1 MQNIEIDLKASDKY
15 KIIKDTSEKRNIRFT
30 VYELCEIASVSK
42 SGYYNWLNNADKRES
57 REIQDKEDFDL
68 ILEAYNYKGIKKG
81 AKSIYMRLL
90 RHNPPVVMNIK
101 KIRRL
106 MKKYGLFCKIRV
118 ANPYK
123 RMIKAIKS
131 NRMFDNTL
139 NREFR
144 NHGART
150 ILLTDITYI
159 RLNDGF
165 AYLSVI
171 LDAYTKECLSHV
183 LSPNLQLDF
192 VLETVNQLMKNHGKE
207 LHTDA
212 LLHSD
217 QGIHYRAIKFV
228 TLIKDLDLRQSM
240 SRKGNCWDNSPQ
252 ESFFGHMKDDIK
264 DKVKKCHTYEELKQ
278 VIGEYIDYY
287 NNERYQWD
295 LAKLSPVE
303 YYKYI
308 TTGEYP
314 IALYK
319 VFGNKEKPKLP
330 NILI

>member
-1 MQNIEIDLKASDKY
+1 MQNIEIDLKASDKF
-15 KIIKDTSEKRNIRFT
+15 KIIKDTYAKRNIKFII
-30 VYELCEIASVSK
+30 YELCEIASVSK
-42 SGYYNWLNNADKRES
+42 SGYYNWLNNAEKRES
-57 REIQDKEDFDL
+57 RETQDKQDFEF
-68 ILEAYNYKGIKKG
+68 ILEAYNYKDVKKG

-144 NHGART
+144 NHGEGT

-165 AYLSVI
+165 AYLSAI
-171 LDAYTKECLSHV
+171 LDAYTKECLSYV
-183 LSPNLQLDF
+183 LSPNLQLNF
-192 VLETVNQLMKNHGKE
+192 VLETVNQLMRNHGKE

-228 TLIKDLDLRQSM
+228 TLVKDIDLRQSM

-264 DKVKKCHTYEELKQ
+264 DKVKKCQTFEELKQ
-278 VIGEYIDYY
+278 VIDEYIDYY
-287 NNERYQWD
+287 NNERY
-295 LAKLSPVE
+295 
-303 YYKYI
+303 
-308 TTGEYP
+308 
-314 IALYK
+314 
-319 VFGNKEKPKLP
+319 
-330 NILI
+330 

>member
-15 KIIKDTSEKRNIRFT
+15 KIIKVTSEKKNIKFT
-30 VYELCEIASVSK
+30 IAELCDIASVSK
-42 SGYYNWLNNADKRES
+42 SGYYNWLNNADKREIK
-57 REIQDKEDFDL
+57 EEQDRNDFEL

-101 KIRRL
+101 KIRRI

-123 RMIKAIKS
+123 RMIKAIKT

-144 NHGART
+144 NHGERT

-159 RLNDGF
+159 KLNDGF
-165 AYLSVI
+165 VYLSVI
-171 LDAYTKECLSHV
+171 LDAYTKECLAHV

-192 VLETVNQLMKNHGKE
+192 VLETINLLIKNHGKE

-228 TLIKDLDLRQSM
+228 TLIKNLELRQSM

-252 ESFFGHMKDDIK
+252 ESFLDI
-264 DKVKKCHTYEELKQ
+264 
-278 VIGEYIDYY
+278 
-287 NNERYQWD
+287 
-295 LAKLSPVE
+295 
-303 YYKYI
+303 
-308 TTGEYP
+308 
-314 IALYK
+314 
-319 VFGNKEKPKLP
+319 
-330 NILI
+330 